1 MQTYQVEVS
10 IAKQED
16 GLWRAEVPVLPG
28 CFVDSDTVGEAIQ
41 DIQDIQ
47 DIQEAIQLFIES
59 YSKRGK
65 PLPPELEAVTPD
77 GSYSLRIAVSVP
89 LGMGS

>member
-1 MQTYQVEVS
+1 MKIYQVEVTLVR
-10 IAKQED
+10 QED

-28 CFVDSDTVGEAIQ
+28 CFVDSDTIEEAIQ
-41 DIQDIQ
+41 DIQ
-47 DIQEAIQLFIES
+47 EGIQLFIES
-59 YSKRGK
+59 FRSRGK

-89 LGMGS
+89 